1 MALYTV
7 EAPDGRMLE
16 IEGPDGA
23 SEQTVLAAARKLYL
37 EQANKPQEAPAPDT
51 AKGGFG
57 AAFSAGLEGV
67 KAAGAAVAGK
77 VGILNEDTA
86 QQYIEEKQRRQQE
99 IFRPTEEG
107 WTGAPFTKFAETL
120 GGSLPYIA
128 APVVGALAAKP
139 ILAGTA
145 AAGIA
150 GTIGGIAAGTAQ
162 FTGTNLLR
170 QMDEGKK
177 LSETDLA
184 AAGITAPAQ
193 AALDVVGLRFVPGI
207 RKIFADAG
215 KEISEAAA
223 KKIAE
228 RGILSNVILT
238 GGKAAT
244 AEGFT
249 ETGQQL
255 LERMQAGLDIA
266 DEKARDEYLESF
278 ISGSVLGGT
287 FGGVAGVGARGRAR
301 GVVQEKEAER
311 TRLAAEEQARLEQEQ
326 VAPPGI
332 EAPAAPVAPT
342 EPAPTAADFLTP
354 EEARI
359 QKQQAA
365 IEQFGLETDFPAEMA
380 RTEGVGREERQRQVQ
395 AQLDAQAGQP
405 GAPAEGQQGD
415 LFADALRR
423 ARIEGAPLDV
433 QRQLLEASAAAQP
446 ADTTIA
452 PTPQAAQEIAPIEG
466 AVPPGQMALP
476 LVGGRTPQQI
486 KIENYVAQENEIA
499 LMGAREAQAQRE
511 AQGAEAVKLQ
521 EMERLQFESD
531 LAEIDGQVRN
541 TKRRTMEQ
549 NRLGLLLPLIENPA
563 VTNIPKA
570 FGRALQQS
578 GITDIE
584 FTARERN
591 LIQRAYDVRNAAAPT
606 PAAPEIIP
614 ASPDEAPADLVKERK
629 TTVEPQQPS
638 FPGFG
643 KSSVKGKPVDTT
655 VAIPEAPTPALPA
668 APITEQSLD
677 TLKLPKASTLRKWL
691 LGKDMSDPQ
700 QQQEV
705 NTKLRAALGNP
716 KLPNA
721 TKKAI
726 RDVLQQS
733 EFTRQGEMFG
743 PLGGILKP
751 LPAPAQQE
759 AQRDRNVLPGA
770 DTAATQQGAVG
781 RADQRGMGVDTM
793 GGRPAQAPTGAPTP
807 VQGAGL
813 GGLADTDTGT
823 KPDTARAETS
833 PSAVAGVT
841 QRKAKDAVGNS
852 VTEVTL
858 PDGSTHQL
866 IRLNATESM
875 GLPGWHDASKSGAT
889 EFGFLG
895 NTKDEAIK
903 ELLSRAKS
911 RPAAQQ
917 TAPQAPAPTAPSV
930 FNMMVQQISQPE
942 APKTTTKGKIYR
954 PLDERGKK
962 KKEAPSKL
970 EKETA
975 DQVTNVV
982 AAPLYVPLPV
992 QVRALL
998 RGNKLVDA
1006 LRVYAETAPGEV
1018 GRIALALANVLK
1030 NTKVRVLQPA
1040 DFQRMILERSGEGYG
1055 DATGVFYSSTN
1066 EIYLDENAGFDGH
1079 TLLHEATHA
1088 AADQVIDNPAHPL
1101 TKKLQAI
1108 YDTLGKQIKGT
1119 YGATNLKEFAA
1130 EAFGNPKFRELL
1142 DTITPQGEKVTL
1154 LTKFVRAIRDF
1165 ARNVMRLPAVKDETA
1180 LNEVDRI
1187 MSAIVAPGVLGTS
1200 PVISAQQASFLRQG
1214 DQKLN
1219 AVTRAINAAP
1229 LGSEKLKDSVD
1240 NFLTSTAPGGAK
1252 TLLRAML
1259 PLNALVDVAKKYLPS
1274 APKMDDLVN
1283 EKSGYQNK
1291 LMHDIE
1297 PIIQEASKFAK
1308 KASLEQMQGFNKV
1321 VYKSTLAQVD
1331 PSKPRDAYKGD
1342 TEKLKVW
1349 DELAPLWKGMAAT
1362 GGQQMYTRIRD
1373 TYAKLY
1379 DEIGRVIGTRIDDTD
1394 VDAETKRTVKTQLLA
1409 KIMEATGNIEPYF
1422 PLLRRGDFWLSYT
1435 ITDPTTGQ
1443 PEPVIEAYET
1453 ERARN
1458 RAIQALQGS
1467 KEVVADSIETF
1478 AKIQDMSFRNAPTG
1492 SFINSVLRTLDAGG
1506 IDQDT
1511 KDQVMQLFI
1520 NSLPESAI
1528 VQSFRRRQG
1537 VLGFEQDALR
1547 ALKERSYSMARQLAN
1562 IKYGAKLSNVDA
1574 QLREEARTNRGQ
1586 EAKELYEELHK
1597 RVDFAINPNIPKWG
1611 QVATSLTFAS
1621 TLGFNLSSA
1630 LVNLSQIPLVVLP
1643 YLGGK
1648 YGFGATARAI
1658 GNATRMFANSGTTQQ
1673 RKTIL
1678 GDTVQMRVAQSLDN
1692 YNFDD
1697 PNTPPQIMKYKELAE
1712 VSSQYGQLN
1721 RSQTYDMLDVGNEDT
1736 LITKVNAVSG
1746 YLFHYGERMNRQI
1759 SLMAAYDLELADMKK
1774 KGRTIDE
1781 AARREAAKT
1790 AIELSELTNGGVASA
1805 AAPRIAQNALGKVL
1819 FMYKRYGVSMY
1830 YMMFKTARE
1839 SLKSADPEV
1848 RKAAK
1853 RQIAGIYASAALIS
1867 GVQGVPM
1874 YGVAAFVYD
1883 MFKEDDEDDFRSA
1896 TRKMLG
1902 EGWYKGMIN
1911 DFTGMDVASRVGLSD
1926 LLFRDSTISKD
1937 TDPMLALMQ
1946 TMGGPV
1952 FGVAQKMVRGVNDVQ
1967 EGNVMRGIEQILPSA
1982 FGNMLKAYRFGTEGA
1997 LTRRGDPIMQ
2007 EFTPQSVVAQAL
2019 GFSSA
2024 DYTKVQET
2032 VGKEKEKERSRLD
2045 ARAKLT
2051 TKYYVALREGD
2062 YAEVQDIIEKMKEYN
2077 AKNPKLAITAEYLRR
2092 SMSDRARVSSEMIG
2106 GVSFNKRLLGEV
2118 RESLAEY
2125 NGE

>member
-16 IEGPDGA
+16 IEGPEGA
-23 SEQTVLAAARKLYL
+23 SEQTVLAAARKLYY

-77 VGILNEDTA
+77 VGILSEDTA

-150 GTIGGIAAGTAQ
+150 GTIGGITAGTAQ

-207 RKIFADAG
+207 RKIFAEAG

-223 KKIAE
+223 KRIAE
-228 RGILSNVILT
+228 RGIISNAIIS

-255 LERMQAGLDIA
+255 LERLQAGLDIA

-278 ISGSVLGGT
+278 ISGAVLGGT

-301 GVVQEKEAER
+301 DVLQEKEAER
-311 TRLAAEEQARLEQEQ
+311 QRLAAEEQARLEQEQ
-326 VAPPGI
+326 AALPPT
-332 EAPAAPVAPT
+332 APT
-342 EPAPTAADFLTP
+342 APTVPGPTAADFLTP
-354 EEARI
+354 EEVRL

-365 IEQFGLETDFPAEMA
+365 IEKFGLETDFPPEMA
-380 RTEGVGREERQRQVQ
+380 RTEGLSREERQRQVQ
-395 AQLDAQAGQP
+395 AQLDAEAAGQP
-405 GAPAEGQQGD
+405 GAPVAPEGQQGD

-433 QRQLLEASAAAQP
+433 QRQLLEASAVAQP
-446 ADTTIA
+446 VGPTIT
-452 PTPQAAQEIAPIEG
+452 PTPQAQPEVAPVEG
-466 AVPPGQMALP
+466 GVPPGQMALP
-476 LVGGRTPQQI
+476 LVGGRTASQAQ
-486 KIENYVAQENEIA
+486 IENYIAQENEIA

-511 AQGAEAVKLQ
+511 AQGAEAAKLQ
-521 EMERLQFESD
+521 EMERLKFESD
-531 LAEIDGQVRN
+531 LAEIDGQVR
-541 TKRRTMEQ
+541 TSKRKTMEQ

-570 FGRALQQS
+570 FGNALQQA

-584 FTARERN
+584 FTPRERN

-606 PAAPEIIP
+606 PAAPEVAP
-614 ASPDEAPADLVKERK
+614 AAPDETPAGLVKEK
-629 TTVEPQQPS
+629 TTAVEPQQPS
-638 FPGFG
+638 LPGFG
-643 KSSVKGKPVDTT
+643 KSRVKGKPVDTT
-655 VAIPEAPTPALPA
+655 VATPEASTPALPA

-677 TLKLPKASTLRKWL
+677 TLKLPKSSALRKRL
-691 LGKDMSDPQ
+691 LGKDMSDPVQSQ
-700 QQQEV
+700 QV
-705 NTKLRAALGNP
+705 NTELRAALQNP
-716 KLPNA
+716 KLPDA
-721 TKKAI
+721 TKQAI
-726 RDVLQQS
+726 RDVLEQS
-733 EFTRQGEMFG
+733 EFTRQGELFG
-743 PLGGILKP
+743 PRGGILEP
-751 LPAPAQQE
+751 SPASTQQE

-770 DTAATQQGAVG
+770 DTTAAQQGAVG
-781 RADQRGMGVDTM
+781 RADQPSVGMDTM
-793 GGRPAQAPTGAPTP
+793 GGRSAQAPAGAPTT

-813 GGLADTDTGT
+813 GGLADTDTGV

-833 PSAVAGVT
+833 S
-841 QRKAKDAVGNS
+841 S
-852 VTEVTL
+852 
-858 PDGSTHQL
+858 
-866 IRLNATESM
+866 
-875 GLPGWHDASKSGAT
+875 
-889 EFGFLG
+889 
-895 NTKDEAIK
+895 AIK
-903 ELLSRAKS
+903 D
-911 RPAAQQ
+911 
-917 TAPQAPAPTAPSV
+917 APAPTAPAV
-930 FNMMVQQISQPE
+930 FNLMVQQISQPE

-954 PLDERGKK
+954 PLDTRGKK
-962 KKEAPSKL
+962 KKETPSKL
-970 EKETA
+970 ENQTS
-975 DQVTNVV
+975 DQVTNVL
-982 AAPLYVPLPV
+982 AAPLYVPLPIP
-992 QVRALL
+992 VRALL
-998 RGNKLVDA
+998 RVGKLVDA
-1006 LRVYAETAPGEV
+1006 LRVYAETAPGEA
-1018 GRIALALANVLK
+1018 GRIALALAGVLQ
-1030 NTKVRVLQPA
+1030 NTKVRVLQTA
-1040 DFQRMILERSGEGYG
+1040 DFQRLVLERSGEGYG

-1066 EIYLDENAGFDGH
+1066 EIYLDENLGFDGH
-1079 TLLHEATHA
+1079 TLLHESTHA
-1088 AADQVIDNPAHPL
+1088 AADQVLDNPAHPL

-1108 YDTLGKQIKGT
+1108 YDALGKEIEGT

-1130 EAFGNPKFRELL
+1130 EAFGNQKFRELL

-1165 ARNVMRLPAVKDETA
+1165 VRSALRMPAIKDETA
-1180 LNEVDRI
+1180 LDEVDRI

-1200 PVISAQQASFLRQG
+1200 PVVSAQQASFLRQG

-1229 LGSEKLKDSVD
+1229 FGTEKMKDSVD

-1252 TLLRAML
+1252 TLLRAIL
-1259 PLNALVDVAKKYLPS
+1259 PLNALVNVAKKYLPS

-1283 EKSGYQNK
+1283 QKSGYQNK

-1308 KASLEQMQGFNKV
+1308 KASLEQMQTFNKV
-1321 VYKSTLAQVD
+1321 VYRSTLEQVD
-1331 PSKPRDAYKGD
+1331 PSKPRTAYKD
-1342 TEKLKVW
+1342 DAQKQKVW
-1349 DELAPLWKGMAAT
+1349 DELAPLWRSMGAT

-1379 DEIGRVIGTRIDDTD
+1379 DEISKVIGTRIDDTD

-1443 PEPVIEAYET
+1443 PEPVVEAYET

-1458 RAIQALQGS
+1458 RAIDALRGN

-1506 IDQDT
+1506 IDQAT

-1562 IKYGAKLSNVDA
+1562 IKYGAKISNIDA

-1586 EAKELYEELHK
+1586 EAKDLYEELHK
-1597 RVDFAINPNIPKWG
+1597 RADFAINPNIPKWG

-1630 LVNLSQIPLVVLP
+1630 LVNLSQIPLVVMP

-1658 GNATRMFANSGTTQQ
+1658 GNASRVFANSGTTQQ

-1697 PNTPPQIMKYKELAE
+1697 PTTPPQIMKYKELAE
-1712 VSSQYGQLN
+1712 VAGQYGQLN
-1721 RSQTYDMLDVGNEDT
+1721 RSQTYDMLDVGTDDT

-1746 YLFHYGERMNRQI
+1746 FLFHYGERMNRQI

-1830 YMMFKTARE
+1830 YMLFKTARE
-1839 SLKSADPEV
+1839 ALKSADPEV

-1867 GVQGVPM
+1867 GVQGIPM
-1874 YGVAAFVYD
+1874 FGFAAFMYD
-1883 MFKEDDEDDFRSA
+1883 LFKEDDEDDLRSA
-1896 TRKMLG
+1896 ARKVLG

-1911 DFTGMDVASRVGLSD
+1911 DFTGMDIASRVGLSD
-1926 LLFRDSTISKD
+1926 LLFRDNTISKD
-1937 TDPMLALMQ
+1937 TDPMLSLMQ
-1946 TMGGPV
+1946 TVGGPV
-1952 FGVAQKMVRGVNDVQ
+1952 FGVAQKMVRGVTDIQ
-1967 EGNVMRGIEQILPSA
+1967 DGNVMRGMEQILPSA

-2007 EFTPQSVVAQAL
+2007 EFTPQSVIAQAF

-2077 AKNPKLAITAEYLRR
+2077 AKNPKLAITPEYLRR
-2092 SMSDRARVSSEMIG
+2092 SMFDRAKISSQMIG

-2125 NGE
+2125 DPE